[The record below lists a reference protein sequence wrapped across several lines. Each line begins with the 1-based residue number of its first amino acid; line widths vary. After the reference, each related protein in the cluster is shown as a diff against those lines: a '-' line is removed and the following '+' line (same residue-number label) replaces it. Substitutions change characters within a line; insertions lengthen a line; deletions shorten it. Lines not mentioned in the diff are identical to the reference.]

1 MFAYVLSSYSATR
14 LRRRLRRRGCPD
26 QPPRRA
32 PTAPPSTCAPPP
44 TEPSA
49 RWAISKAI
57 SEEKV
62 WGAHFNGG
70 SSGSR
75 RTPSDHRATKYDHN
89 IAAAGR
95 FLPILGFSSPQF
107 LSLSRSRQELIRFR
121 VIPSMAFAS
130 DRWDAY
136 KTRNRTNRPHI

>member
-1 MFAYVLSSYSATR
+1 MFCLRTR
-14 LRRRLRRRGCPD
+14 PHVSDGAFGAEAA
-26 QPPRRA
+26 QISPPRRA
-32 PTAPPSTCAPPP
+32 PTAPPPTCAPPP

-95 FLPILGFSSPQF
+95 FLPILGFSSP
-107 LSLSRSRQELIRFR
+107 
-121 VIPSMAFAS
+121 
-130 DRWDAY
+130 
-136 KTRNRTNRPHI
+136 

>member
-1 MFAYVLSSYSATR
+1 MFCLRTRPHVSDGAFGAEAAQISPPGGR
-14 LRRRLRRRGCPD
+14 LRR
-26 QPPRRA
+26 PPLHA
-32 PTAPPSTCAPPP
+32 PPPP

-95 FLPILGFSSPQF
+95 FLPILGFSSP
-107 LSLSRSRQELIRFR
+107 
-121 VIPSMAFAS
+121 
-130 DRWDAY
+130 
-136 KTRNRTNRPHI
+136 

>member
-26 QPPRRA
+26 QPPPA
-32 PTAPPSTCAPPP
+32 GAYGAPPYMRPPP

-95 FLPILGFSSPQF
+95 FLPILGFSSP
-107 LSLSRSRQELIRFR
+107 
-121 VIPSMAFAS
+121 
-130 DRWDAY
+130 
-136 KTRNRTNRPHI
+136 

>member
-1 MFAYVLSSYSATR
+1 MFCLRTR
-14 LRRRLRRRGCPD
+14 PHVSDGAFGAEAAQISPPGGPLRP
-26 QPPRRA
+26 PPRHA
-32 PTAPPSTCAPPP
+32 PPPP

-57 SEEKV
+57 SEQKV
-62 WGAHFNGG
+62 WGAHFNGS

-89 IAAAGR
+89 IATAGR